1 MTFRIHQLAYMAKVS
16 DTWIKFI
23 IIIIIIITTT
33 TMATIPGRLYR
44 ITFAPA
50 R

>member
-1 MTFRIHQLAYMAKVS
+1 MIIM
-16 DTWIKFI
+16 I
-23 IIIIIIITTT
+23 IIIIIIIIII

-44 ITFAPA
+44 ITFALT

>member
-1 MTFRIHQLAYMAKVS
+1 MIM
-16 DTWIKFI
+16 IM
-23 IIIIIIITTT
+23 IIIITI

-44 ITFAPA
+44 IAFALA

>member
-1 MTFRIHQLAYMAKVS
+1 M
-16 DTWIKFI
+16 I
-23 IIIIIIITTT
+23 IIIIIIIIII